1 MGEVA
6 SAFKELETAQRPSPW
21 LRCVPGTH
29 SVPRPVR
36 DPRRREGADPAGQGT
51 LSSDRDSPAPSLW
64 ELLFHLP
71 NLRRSRRKAR
81 PFVGEKGMS
90 LALVPFL
97 SCVPPPPPRALLTK
111 GVGPP
116 GGWSRGV
123 ACSTWVTSEKL
134 ADTQALRPPLAF
146 PWVSADPVHL
156 RRLPE
161 TSVRSGGETPSRL
174 LDGETLGQIVSRTRL
189 GFT

>member
-1 MGEVA
+1 MGTVVSSSKPE
-6 SAFKELETAQRPSPW
+6 KEQEEGPAVCR
-21 LRCVPGTH
+21 GEGH
-29 SVPRPVR
+29 VPRP
-36 DPRRREGADPAGQGT
+36 
-51 LSSDRDSPAPSLW
+51 
-64 ELLFHLP
+64 
-71 NLRRSRRKAR
+71 R
-81 PFVGEKGMS
+81 PFS
-90 LALVPFL
+90 IL
-97 SCVPPPPPRALLTK
+97 CPPPPPRALLTK